1 MLQLLVASTAPSL
14 GKPNVIKC
22 ALVKGV
28 KEQTKKL
35 SVFIEWLCDRK
46 KPFDGPKDENTN
58 RLLYLQEFPW
68 FANESCETVRDLM
81 PVVDCEDSVCI
92 KAVIKQPPAERTI
105 CETGGAIVR
114 DCWSRVFSD
123 AVKNPRAR
131 RDVVRLAQTS
141 DSEETIG
148 IIYTCEGFLCNSSAV
163 SRFSMLF
170 LPMLLLLIR
179 RN

>member
-1 MLQLLVASTAPSL
+1 MILRLLILLAATSWRIGDTAQCYSCSSPQLHLH
-14 GKPNVIKC
+14 
-22 ALVKGV
+22 
-28 KEQTKKL
+28 
-35 SVFIEWLCDRK
+35 W
-46 KPFDGPKDENTN
+46 PKDENTN

-148 IIYTCEGFLCNSSAV
+148 IIYTCEGFLCNSSGV
-163 SRFSMLF
+163 SQFSILF

>member
-1 MLQLLVASTAPSL
+1 M
-14 GKPNVIKC
+14 
-22 ALVKGV
+22 
-28 KEQTKKL
+28 
-35 SVFIEWLCDRK
+35 
-46 KPFDGPKDENTN
+46 
-58 RLLYLQEFPW
+58 
-68 FANESCETVRDLM
+68 VRDLM

-114 DCWSRVFSD
+114 DCWSRVFSN

-148 IIYTCEGFLCNSSAV
+148 IIYTCEGFLCNSSRTV
-163 SRFSMLF
+163 FSALSSFITLF
-170 LPMLLLLIR
+170 LWFYC
-179 RN
+179 

>member
-1 MLQLLVASTAPSL
+1 MQIEWHISAFKQKPFWFFWGAQLLFF
-14 GKPNVIKC
+14 
-22 ALVKGV
+22 
-28 KEQTKKL
+28 Q
-35 SVFIEWLCDRK
+35 
-46 KPFDGPKDENTN
+46 PKDENTN

-114 DCWSRVFSD
+114 DCWSRVFSN

-148 IIYTCEGFLCNSSAV
+148 IIYTCEGFLCNSSRTV
-163 SRFSMLF
+163 FSALSSFITLF
-170 LPMLLLLIR
+170 LWFYC
-179 RN
+179 

>member
-1 MLQLLVASTAPSL
+1 MILRIILLLGIGCWRLGSSAQCYSCSSPQLHL
-14 GKPNVIKC
+14 K
-22 ALVKGV
+22 
-28 KEQTKKL
+28 
-35 SVFIEWLCDRK
+35 W
-46 KPFDGPKDENTN
+46 PKDENTN

-114 DCWSRVFSD
+114 DCWSRVFSN

-148 IIYTCEGFLCNSSAV
+148 IIYTCEGFLCNSSRTV
-163 SRFSMLF
+163 FSALSSFITLF
-170 LPMLLLLIR
+170 LWLLLIR
-179 RN
+179 QN